1 MPTIDLTQEE
11 LQGLVNVL
19 ATASGPGINWM
30 LTNAL
35 LTKLQAADQAA
46 QKASQAAQ
54 GEVLPPAPRRKLN
67 SEDKDHA
74 TLPGT

>member
-1 MPTIDLTQEE
+1 MMPIIDLTTEE
-11 LQGLVNVL
+11 LQGLVTVL

-30 LTNAL
+30 LTNNL
-35 LTKLQAADQAA
+35 LQKLQGAA
-46 QKASQAAQ
+46 QEAGVDKSGQTALS
-54 GEVLPPAPRRKLN
+54 APRRRGN

>member
-11 LQGLVNVL
+11 LQGLVTVL

-30 LTNAL
+30 LTNNL
-35 LTKLQAADQAA
+35 LQKLQGAAE
-46 QKASQAAQ
+46 
-54 GEVLPPAPRRKLN
+54 GRVIPPVPRRRGN
-67 SEDKDHA
+67 SEDKDHD

>member
-19 ATASGPGINWM
+19 ATASGPGITWM
-30 LTNAL
+30 LTNTL
-35 LTKLQAADQAA
+35 LQKLQAAEQAD
-46 QKASQAAQ
+46 KTDKT
-54 GEVLPPAPRRKLN
+54 PRRHSN
-67 SEDKDHA
+67 SEDRNA